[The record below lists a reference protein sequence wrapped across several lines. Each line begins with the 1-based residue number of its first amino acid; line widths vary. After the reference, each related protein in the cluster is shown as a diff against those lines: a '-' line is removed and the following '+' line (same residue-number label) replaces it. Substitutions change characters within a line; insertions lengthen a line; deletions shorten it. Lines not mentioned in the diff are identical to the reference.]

1 MGDVAV
7 IMLNWNGGDV
17 AVESV
22 GSMVHQTMVP
32 SIWLTDNGSTD
43 GSIETIAATYPQVHI
58 IRNDRN
64 RGYTRGVNQSLVA
77 AGEPKYVVLANND
90 VILRE
95 PTSLARA
102 VEYMDAHPDVNGVCG
117 RYEYPSG
124 EFQRFYNQLPTEF
137 DLIVSWGAG
146 RHLRPLLFGRRSRTY
161 CLTDRDFDRPMTI
174 EQPAFACVLMRG
186 DACRRV
192 GFLDEAFPIF
202 FNDVDY
208 CWRWREHGFTWH
220 YLPDWHIV
228 HVHGHSTRKLPKLT
242 AELSGSAVRFA
253 RKYFPGASGWRI
265 RTAITLEAAWQKYVH
280 RAFPADIGAVWRGD
294 LFHAD
299 TSGSAPVA
307 VRGAT
312 K

>member
-1 MGDVAV
+1 MADLAV
-7 IMLNWNGGDV
+7 VTLNWNGGDV

-22 GSMVHQTMVP
+22 GSFVQQTISPDIYM
-32 SIWLTDNGSTD
+32 TDNGSTD
-43 GSIETIAATYPQVHI
+43 GSIDAIAAAYPRVHI

-64 RGYTRGVNQSLVA
+64 RGYTRAVNQGLVA
-77 AGEPKYVVLANND
+77 AGDRKYVLLANND
-90 VILRE
+90 VILRD
-95 PTSLARA
+95 PTSLARVIA
-102 VEYMDAHPDVNGVCG
+102 YLDSHPEVTGVCG

-146 RHLRPLLFGRRSRTY
+146 RHVRPLLFGTRSRRY
-161 CLTDRDFDRPMTI
+161 VLADRDFDRPMTL
-174 EQPAFACVLMRG
+174 EQPAFSCVLMRG
-186 DACRRV
+186 DARRRV
-192 GFLDEAFPIF
+192 GFLDDDFPIF

-220 YLPDWHIV
+220 YLPDWRIV
-228 HVHGHSTRKLPKLT
+228 HVHGYSTRRLPNLS

-265 RTAITLEAAWQKYVH
+265 RCAITLEAAWQKYIH
-280 RAFPADIGAVWRGD
+280 RAFPAGLGAIWRGE

-299 TSGSAPVA
+299 TSGPPPVA
-307 VRGAT
+307 LHGAA

>member
-1 MGDVAV
+1 MGDLAV

-22 GSMVHQTMVP
+22 GSMVHQTIAP
-32 SIWLTDNGSTD
+32 SIWMTDNGSTD
-43 GSIETIAATYPQVHI
+43 GSIETIAAKHPQVHI

-64 RGYTRGVNQSLVA
+64 RGYTRAVNQGLLA
-77 AGEPKYVVLANND
+77 AGQPDYILLANND
-90 VILRE
+90 VVLRE
-95 PTSLARA
+95 PESLARVVA
-102 VEYMDAHPDVNGVCG
+102 YLDAHPDVNGACG

-137 DLIVSWGAG
+137 DLVVSWGFG
-146 RHLRPLLFGRRSRTY
+146 RHLRPLLFGKRSRTY
-161 CLTDRDFDRPMTI
+161 YLSDRDFDRPMTI
-174 EQPAFACVLMRG
+174 EQPAFSCVLMRG

-192 GFLDEAFPIF
+192 GFLDEEFPIF

-220 YLPDWHIV
+220 YLPDWRIV
-228 HVHGHSTRKLPKLT
+228 HVHGHTMRRLPRLS

-265 RTAITLEAAWQKYVH
+265 RAAITLEAAWQKYIH
-280 RAFPADIGAVWRGD
+280 RAFPADIGAVWRGE

-299 TSGSAPVA
+299 TSGPPPVA
-307 VRGAT
+307 IRDVT